1 MIGAAKFRGSTI
13 PPPGWIIGVASCHLN
28 EAEGSIARTS
38 GEFACAQTALPHGS
52 YVSRGSSFLTS
63 SGEVGAVRREVY
75 RDARGDVTVVFP
87 AAVVVVAA
95 SLEWRV
101 RAIDGMA
108 CPLHG
113 FYLVYLILFLLEK
126 LIY

>member
-1 MIGAAKFRGSTI
+1 M
-13 PPPGWIIGVASCHLN
+13 ASCHLN

-52 YVSRGSSFLTS
+52 YVISGSSFPTS
-63 SGEVGAVRREVY
+63 SGEVDAVRREAC
-75 RDARGDVTVVFP
+75 RDARGDGTVGFL

-95 SLEWRV
+95 SLGWRV
-101 RAIDGMA
+101 RAIDELS
-108 CPLHG
+108 CRLHG
-113 FYLVYLILFLLEK
+113 FYLVFLLLFLLKK